1 MLPRF
6 DSRNELDAARQRLTQ
21 ALVEL
26 DRRRLRALS
35 GSPSGASIETQT
47 GKPSGAVAPRDTSPV
62 AGPRVEPSAGAVS
75 LAERLRAWFAAGRQR

>member
-1 MLPRF
+1 MVPLF
-6 DSRNELDAARQRLTQ
+6 DSRKELDAARQRLTQ

-35 GSPSGASIETQT
+35 GGSSGAGSGVQA
-47 GKPSGAVAPRDTSPV
+47 GMRSGAAAPQAASPP
-62 AGPRVEPSAGAVS
+62 AGPRVEPSVGAAS